1 VKAKQFYKPQIIMSG
16 FGGNSGASPF
26 GGGGGGGG
34 GRYNNNNSGG
44 GRSGG
49 GGRSNRGG
57 GGGRNSSNY
66 QGRGGGGGRNSSNYQ
81 GRGGGR
87 GGSGGG
93 GRGQGGPNPIAN
105 QSKFTVCKDFT
116 KTGNCTHGTNCR
128 FTHIVKLHATVD
140 ASSPETQDQ
149 NQSQTGGGG
158 YHNYHQEP
166 HMAAVSDVA
175 IWETSGQIKIFTGS
189 HDGFWRLW
197 NTSGGN
203 FSKEFE
209 QSMRGKV
216 EVVKVVNNFLFCG
229 FEAATPG
236 LPGVTVGMV
245 HAWNLSQP
253 NNPPLEFQYSPLT
266 PYAHNQAVT
275 ALHISAESGAPPK
288 VISGSRDGS
297 IRVWA
302 FAENKFVLAQ
312 SLIGNCREVTGL
324 VLVKNMLWSCGT
336 DSCIRIWDLSKP
348 TGDCQYV
355 ITGQTKGA
363 ANPQAQSAATPVVGH
378 TNAVTGLLSF
388 ESAAGTFVL
397 SSSLDGTVKAWNG
410 TNGECVASEDHGEGV
425 VCMSLAMDSQGNELL
440 LIGLESGGIMCRNLV
455 QTAKAP
461 AFQLLFTLTTY
472 QAAHSNAVK
481 SIQSG
486 PAATFYSVG
495 SDGKML
501 VFQFTGDL
509 GLK

>member
-1 VKAKQFYKPQIIMSG
+1 
-16 FGGNSGASPF
+16 
-26 GGGGGGGG
+26 
-34 GRYNNNNSGG
+34 
-44 GRSGG
+44 
-49 GGRSNRGG
+49 
-57 GGGRNSSNY
+57 
-66 QGRGGGGGRNSSNYQ
+66 
-81 GRGGGR
+81 
-87 GGSGGG
+87 
-93 GRGQGGPNPIAN
+93 
-105 QSKFTVCKDFT
+105 
-116 KTGNCTHGTNCR
+116 
-128 FTHIVKLHATVD
+128 
-140 ASSPETQDQ
+140 
-149 NQSQTGGGG
+149 
-158 YHNYHQEP
+158 
-166 HMAAVSDVA
+166 
-175 IWETSGQIKIFTGS
+175 
-189 HDGFWRLW
+189 
-197 NTSGGN
+197 
-203 FSKEFE
+203 
-209 QSMRGKV
+209 
-216 EVVKVVNNFLFCG
+216 VVKVVNNFLFCG
-229 FEAATPG
+229 FAAATPG
-236 LPGVTVGMV
+236 LPGISVGMV

-253 NNPPLEFQYSPLT
+253 NHPPLELQYSPLT

-288 VISGSRDGS
+288 VVSGSRDGS

-324 VLVKNMLWSCGT
+324 VLIKNMLWSCGT

-355 ITGQTKGA
+355 ITGQTQGA
-363 ANPQAQSAATPVVGH
+363 ANPQNPQATATPVVGH

-472 QAAHSNAVK
+472 QAAHSSAVK

-495 SDGKML
+495 ADGKML

>member
-1 VKAKQFYKPQIIMSG
+1 MSG
-16 FGGNSGASPF
+16 FGSNSGASPF
-26 GGGGGGGG
+26 GSGGGGGNSGGGGG
-34 GRYNNNNSGG
+34 GRYNNNPG
-44 GRSGG
+44 GRGGG
-49 GGRSNRGG
+49 GGRSSRGG

-66 QGRGGGGGRNSSNYQ
+66 RGGGGGRSGGSNYR
-81 GRGGGR
+81 GGGGGR
-87 GGSGGG
+87 GSHTGG
-93 GRGQGGPNPIAN
+93 GRGQGSSNPIAN

-116 KTGNCTHGTNCR
+116 KTGNCTHGTNCH

-140 ASSPETQDQ
+140 ASSPDKSGDDQ
-149 NQSQTGGGG
+149 SGGGG
-158 YHNYHQEP
+158 YHNNYNQEP
-166 HMAAVSDVA
+166 HMAAVSSVA

-216 EVVKVVNNFLFCG
+216 ETVKVVNNFLFCG
-229 FEAATPG
+229 FEAATPA
-236 LPGVTVGMV
+236 LPGVAVGMV

-253 NNPPLEFQYSPLT
+253 NNPPLELQYSPLT

-302 FAENKFVLAQ
+302 FSENKFVLAQ

-348 TGDCQYV
+348 TGECQYV

-363 ANPQAQSAATPVVGH
+363 ANPQAQSAATPSVGH

-397 SSSLDGTVKAWNG
+397 SSSLDGTIKAWNG

-461 AFQLLFTLTTY
+461 AFQLLFTLTTF
-472 QAAHSNAVK
+472 QAAHSSAVK

>member
-1 VKAKQFYKPQIIMSG
+1 
-16 FGGNSGASPF
+16 
-26 GGGGGGGG
+26 
-34 GRYNNNNSGG
+34 
-44 GRSGG
+44 
-49 GGRSNRGG
+49 
-57 GGGRNSSNY
+57 
-66 QGRGGGGGRNSSNYQ
+66 
-81 GRGGGR
+81 
-87 GGSGGG
+87 
-93 GRGQGGPNPIAN
+93 
-105 QSKFTVCKDFT
+105 
-116 KTGNCTHGTNCR
+116 
-128 FTHIVKLHATVD
+128 VKLHATVD
-140 ASSPETQDQ
+140 ASSPETQNND
-149 NQSQTGGGG
+149 NGGGGG
-158 YHNYHQEP
+158 YQNYNQEP
-166 HMAAVSDVA
+166 HMAAVSSVA

-197 NTSGGN
+197 NTGGGN
-203 FSKEFE
+203 FSQEFE

-236 LPGVTVGMV
+236 LPGVSVGMV
-245 HAWNLSQP
+245 HAWNLNQP
-253 NNPPLEFQYSPLT
+253 NNPPLELQYSPLT

-275 ALHISAESGAPPK
+275 ALHISAPEGAPPK

-302 FAENKFVLAQ
+302 FSDNKFVLAQ

-363 ANPQAQSAATPVVGH
+363 ASPQQQQATASPAVGH

-397 SSSLDGTVKAWNG
+397 SSSLDGTIKAWNG

-472 QAAHSNAVK
+472 QAAHASAVK

>member
-1 VKAKQFYKPQIIMSG
+1 
-16 FGGNSGASPF
+16 
-26 GGGGGGGG
+26 
-34 GRYNNNNSGG
+34 
-44 GRSGG
+44 
-49 GGRSNRGG
+49 
-57 GGGRNSSNY
+57 
-66 QGRGGGGGRNSSNYQ
+66 
-81 GRGGGR
+81 
-87 GGSGGG
+87 
-93 GRGQGGPNPIAN
+93 
-105 QSKFTVCKDFT
+105 
-116 KTGNCTHGTNCR
+116 
-128 FTHIVKLHATVD
+128 VKLHATVD
-140 ASSPETQDQ
+140 ASSPETNSND
-149 NQSQTGGGG
+149 NGGSGGGGG
-158 YHNYHQEP
+158 YHNYNHEP
-166 HMAAVSDVA
+166 HMAAVSSVA

-197 NTSGGN
+197 NTGGGN
-203 FSKEFE
+203 FSQEFE

-216 EVVKVVNNFLFCG
+216 ECVKVVNNFLFCG

-245 HAWNLSQP
+245 HAWNLNQP
-253 NNPPLEFQYSPLT
+253 NNPPLELQYSPLT

-302 FAENKFVLAQ
+302 FTEENKFVLAQ

-363 ANPQAQSAATPVVGH
+363 ASPQQQQAAPAPAVGH
-378 TNAVTGLLSF
+378 TDAVTGLLSF

-397 SSSLDGTVKAWNG
+397 SSSLDGTIKAWNG

-472 QAAHSNAVK
+472 QAAHASAVK